1 MINNTNILDSAI
13 KKIISLIY
21 RIVLVIL
28 SMYIVIKVDNVF
40 NIYIYIFIT
49 FIYLLIYFKINRK
62 INGIERLLLDYGYMI
77 FILYDKEL
85 FTFSSI
91 VLFLLPFIN
100 SPNHTSK
107 YKNIFVLLGISFMT
121 FSILYISNSHY
132 EQNLDMNILI
142 DLIFCLFIIS
152 ILVYLEYLRS
162 LFIKEILEGYKKI
175 DNIDFDK
182 SRASNIPNIY
192 AKIIE
197 VLNDELLEKYY
208 IKSKINYITCVSLE
222 KEELNILNSSK
233 FIFNLKL
240 NNASIQKMYQI
251 DKNSKILY
259 NLEFKINGNNEENK
273 NIVFNINYKNKRYY
287 FILFFNKDFIQ
298 PNFFIKVII
307 GDYLKPLFKKILLTI
322 SLEEHIR
329 VTKLNNMKKILSEMK
344 YVSTTN
350 KSLHT
355 LNNQFTPIKT
365 YFTMLNDYENNKD
378 LDKVKLN
385 QMIKKQKI
393 TAENSFKRIVSLSEY
408 LLNKNL
414 NPFAIK
420 NLSNIKLKVL
430 YMILKP
436 IWIEEFSDSQI
447 FFALGENNSLE
458 DIVIHSNI
466 DSFEILFIDIVQ
478 NMKKYS
484 KKNSTRVHFIYENG
498 MISIVFENGV
508 NLSPKERKSLVKD
521 IQLFNDGD
529 KLQLLLKKG
538 HGFSNIKEIITNL
551 GIECKI
557 NLKESIFE
565 TKINIREKEKII

>member
-1 MINNTNILDSAI
+1 MINQTNIFDSAI
-13 KKIISLIY
+13 KKIISIIY

-28 SMYIVIKVDNVF
+28 SMYIIFKVENIF

-49 FIYLLIYFKINRK
+49 CMYVFIYFKINRK
-62 INGIERLLLDYGYMI
+62 INGLARLILDYGYII
-77 FILYDKEL
+77 FILFDKEL
-85 FTFSSI
+85 FTFPSI

-107 YKNIFVLLGISFMT
+107 YKNISVL
-121 FSILYISNSHY
+121 FSISYLTFLVLYTSNSHY
-132 EQNLDMNILI
+132 KQNI
-142 DLIFCLFIIS
+142 DESIFVDLFFCLLIIS

-175 DNIDFDK
+175 DKIDFDK

-197 VLNDELLEKYY
+197 VLNNELLEKYY
-208 IKSKINYITCVSLE
+208 IRSKISFITCISLE
-222 KEELNILNSSK
+222 KEELNILNSSR
-233 FIFNLKL
+233 FIFDLKL
-240 NNASIQKMYQI
+240 DNASVQKMYQI
-251 DKNSKILY
+251 DKNNSMLY
-259 NLEFKINGNNEENK
+259 NLKFRIDEKDFEEK

-287 FILFFNKDFIQ
+287 FLLFFNENFKQ
-298 PNFFIKVII
+298 PNFFIRAII

-365 YFTMLNDYENNKD
+365 YFTMLNDYENNES
-378 LDKVKLN
+378 LDKIELN
-385 QMIKKQKI
+385 KMIKKQKI
-393 TAENSFKRIVSLSEY
+393 TAENSFKRIISLSEY

-414 NPFAIK
+414 NPFAVK
-420 NLSNIKLKVL
+420 NLTNIKLKVL

-436 IWIEEFSDSQI
+436 IWIEEFTDGQI
-447 FFALGENNSLE
+447 FFELGENNSLE
-458 DIVIHSNI
+458 EIVIHSNI
-466 DSFEILFIDIVQ
+466 DLFEILFIDIVQ

-484 KKNSTRVHFIYENG
+484 KKDTSIVYFIYQNG
-498 MISIVFENGV
+498 MISIVFKNEV
-508 NLSPKERKSLVKD
+508 NFSPKERKTLIKE
-521 IQLFNDGD
+521 IQLFNNGD

-551 GIECKI
+551 GIMCQI
-557 NLKESIFE
+557 NLNENIFE
-565 TKINIREKEKII
+565 TTIKIKEKEKIV